1 MRLSDINFEE
11 FVVWVDKFETVHDDT
26 EELLLEAGREVP
38 VIDRLFKIM
47 CNAKDNNGPENMIR
61 RVMDQI
67 QCLAALYHMEKG
79 KDAVQN
85 N

>member
-11 FVVWVDKFETVHDDT
+11 FVVWVDKFETVRDDT
-26 EELLLEAGREVP
+26 EELLLEAGRAVP

-67 QCLAALYHMEKG
+67 QCLAALYHIEKG
-79 KDAVQN
+79 KDVVQN